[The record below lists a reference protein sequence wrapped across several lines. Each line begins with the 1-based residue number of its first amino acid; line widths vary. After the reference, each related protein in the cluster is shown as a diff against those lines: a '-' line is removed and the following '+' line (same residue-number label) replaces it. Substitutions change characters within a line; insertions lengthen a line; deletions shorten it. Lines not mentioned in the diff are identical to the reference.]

1 MRVAPEMP
9 AIRRAGSRLSS
20 LLKRS
25 GKVRRLRIAGC
36 LGLAA
41 SSHRRFRRIGNRL
54 SKAIGLTSTRPLPLS
69 YHRRMTK
76 RIMVAI
82 IGAGMG
88 AMVGLLADY
97 LGGGNL
103 ALIGGAVAGAVIPL
117 VLLGQPGH

>member
-1 MRVAPEMP
+1 
-9 AIRRAGSRLSS
+9 
-20 LLKRS
+20 
-25 GKVRRLRIAGC
+25 
-36 LGLAA
+36 
-41 SSHRRFRRIGNRL
+41 
-54 SKAIGLTSTRPLPLS
+54 
-69 YHRRMTK
+69 MTK